1 MESNESNMDEKSDD
15 SLELE
20 SETGES
26 EIVETTIEHNS
37 ELENENSES
46 NEEAESNKEI
56 KRNEIAYEVTE
67 NVDKSNG
74 AINNKIEKLEANSIR
89 EEETQEST
97 SDDENTYVEMHDEII
112 ALDFGTIAV
121 LGIFFSI
128 TDTFVDSGFGTALIR
143 KFDRAETDFSTV
155 FIFNIIVSFF
165 LCDSV
170 PYSTF
175 GVFILWNAYTH
186 IYFKSTGN
194 LYRVWRAYGRT

>member
-1 MESNESNMDEKSDD
+1 MEK
-15 SLELE
+15 
-20 SETGES
+20 
-26 EIVETTIEHNS
+26 
-37 ELENENSES
+37 
-46 NEEAESNKEI
+46 
-56 KRNEIAYEVTE
+56 IA
-67 NVDKSNG
+67 NQG
-74 AINNKIEKLEANSIR
+74 IR
-89 EEETQEST
+89 FLVGLVLARLLAPS
-97 SDDENTYVEMHDEII
+97 
-112 ALDFGTIAV
+112 DFGTIAV

-143 KFDRAETDFSTV
+143 KLDRTETDFSTV